1 MSQVPP
7 SNDSPYGS
15 QPYGQGSPYSGS
27 SAPSAPYAQGGPD
40 PYAQGGPD
48 PYAQGGPGSYAGPQ
62 SAAAPAYG
70 GDNPYNESFSYT
82 GSPVP
87 APKGK
92 KGPVILLSIAL
103 VMVLGA
109 LAIFIASVVVVI
121 DISRTLTLIKPNGE
135 VAADLKSTSDYALYS
150 EGDPSCTVTAPN
162 GSDVSI
168 AKLDD
173 STVRLDGHRMVATFS
188 SGQDGKHTISCT
200 TPGSEKVYLGQA
212 VHGEGVVGGALGL
225 VGIVLL
231 SIVGLP
237 LLIGAIIWLVV
248 RLSYDRKAHEAQV
261 AMGGG
266 YPGDQQWQQY

>member
-15 QPYGQGSPYSGS
+15 QPYGQGPLYAGPG
-27 SAPSAPYAQGGPD
+27 APSAPYTQGGPD
-40 PYAQGGPD
+40 PYFGQQNAMT
-48 PYAQGGPGSYAGPQ
+48 
-62 SAAAPAYG
+62 PAYG
-70 GDNPYNESFSYT
+70 GNNPYDESLSYA
-82 GSPVP
+82 GAGVSVP

-135 VAADLKSTSDYALYS
+135 VATDLKSTSDYALYS

>member
-7 SNDSPYGS
+7 SNDSFYGS

-40 PYAQGGPD
+40 PYFGRQNAM
-48 PYAQGGPGSYAGPQ
+48 
-62 SAAAPAYG
+62 APAYG
-70 GDNPYNESFSYT
+70 GNSPYDESLSYADV
-82 GSPVP
+82 SVP

-109 LAIFIASVVVVI
+109 LAIFIASVVMI
-121 DISRTLTLIKPNGE
+121 MNISRTLTPIKPNGE
-135 VAADLKSTSDYALYS
+135 VTADLKSTSIYALYS

-162 GSDVSI
+162 GSDVST
-168 AKLDD
+168 AKWND
-173 STVRLDGHRMVATFS
+173 STVKVDHHTMVATFS
-188 SGQDGKHTISCT
+188 SGQDGKHTINCT
-200 TPGSEKVYLGQA
+200 TPGSKKVYIGQA
-212 VHGEGVVGGALGL
+212 LKGGGIVGGDLGI

-231 SIVGLP
+231 AVVGVP
-237 LLIGAIIWLVV
+237 MLIGAIIWLAV
-248 RLSYDRKAHEAQV
+248 RLSYNKKARQAQA

-266 YPGDQQWQQY
+266 YPGGQQQY

>member
-15 QPYGQGSPYSGS
+15 QPYGQGPLYAGPG
-27 SAPSAPYAQGGPD
+27 APSAPYTQGGPD
-40 PYAQGGPD
+40 PYFGQQNAMT
-48 PYAQGGPGSYAGPQ
+48 
-62 SAAAPAYG
+62 PAYG
-70 GDNPYNESFSYT
+70 GNNPYDESLSYA
-82 GSPVP
+82 GAGVSVP

-103 VMVLGA
+103 AMVLGA

-173 STVRLDGHRMVATFS
+173 STVKLDGHRMVATFS

>member
-15 QPYGQGSPYSGS
+15 QPYGQGPLYAGPG
-27 SAPSAPYAQGGPD
+27 APSAPYTQGGPD
-40 PYAQGGPD
+40 PYFGQQNAMT
-48 PYAQGGPGSYAGPQ
+48 
-62 SAAAPAYG
+62 PAYG
-70 GDNPYNESFSYT
+70 GNNPYDESLSYAGT
-82 GSPVP
+82 GVPVP

-173 STVRLDGHRMVATFS
+173 STVRLDGHRMVATFF

>member
-173 STVRLDGHRMVATFS
+173 STVRLDGHKMVATFS

>member
-15 QPYGQGSPYSGS
+15 QPYGQGPLYAGPG
-27 SAPSAPYAQGGPD
+27 APSAPYTQGGPD
-40 PYAQGGPD
+40 PYFDQQNAMT
-48 PYAQGGPGSYAGPQ
+48 
-62 SAAAPAYG
+62 PAYG
-70 GDNPYNESFSYT
+70 GNNPYDESLSYA
-82 GSPVP
+82 GAGVSVP

-173 STVRLDGHRMVATFS
+173 STVRLDGHRMVATFF

>member
-7 SNDSPYGS
+7 SNDSFYGS

-40 PYAQGGPD
+40 PYFGRQNAM
-48 PYAQGGPGSYAGPQ
+48 
-62 SAAAPAYG
+62 APAYG
-70 GDNPYNESFSYT
+70 GNSPYDESLSYADV
-82 GSPVP
+82 SVP

-109 LAIFIASVVVVI
+109 LAIFIASVVMI
-121 DISRTLTLIKPNGE
+121 MNISRTLTPIKPNGE
-135 VAADLKSTSDYALYS
+135 VTADLKSTSIYALYS

-162 GSDVSI
+162 GSDVST
-168 AKLDD
+168 AKWND
-173 STVRLDGHRMVATFS
+173 STVKVDHHTMVATFS
-188 SGQDGKHTISCT
+188 SGQDGKHTINCT
-200 TPGSEKVYLGQA
+200 TPGSEDVSIGQA
-212 VHGEGVVGGALGL
+212 LDSDGIVNGVLGMGVAIILAVVG
-225 VGIVLL
+225 V
-231 SIVGLP
+231 P
-237 LLIGAIIWLVV
+237 MLIGAIIWLAV
-248 RLSYDRKAHEAQV
+248 RLSYNRKAHEAQV